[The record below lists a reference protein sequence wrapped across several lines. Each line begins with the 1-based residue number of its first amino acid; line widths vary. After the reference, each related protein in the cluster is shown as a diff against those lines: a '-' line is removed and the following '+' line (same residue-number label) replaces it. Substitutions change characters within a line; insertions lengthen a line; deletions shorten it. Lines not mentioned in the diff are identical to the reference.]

1 MLGFIGIKMLLPL
14 ITKILGAGFE
24 AVGFESGAR
33 NVHHFEHIPVVV
45 ALGFVAVVLL
55 SSVAAS
61 LIWPKPPAEDDE
73 E

>member
-1 MLGFIGIKMLLPL
+1 
-14 ITKILGAGFE
+14 
-24 AVGFESGAR
+24 
-33 NVHHFEHIPVVV
+33 VHHFEHIPVVI

-61 LIWPKPPAEDDE
+61 LIWPKPSAEDKE